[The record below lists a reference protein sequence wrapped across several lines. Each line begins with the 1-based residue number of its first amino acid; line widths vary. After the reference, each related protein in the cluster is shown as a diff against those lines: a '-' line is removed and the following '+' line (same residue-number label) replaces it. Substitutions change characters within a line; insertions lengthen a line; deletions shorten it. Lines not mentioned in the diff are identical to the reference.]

1 MFDDDDDD
9 EDGLPGWLI
18 FLLIFVAGNIIL
30 YYSTGHILIP
40 LK

>member
-18 FLLIFVAGNIIL
+18 FVLIFGAGNILL
-30 YYSTGHILIP
+30 YYTSGYILIP

>member
-1 MFDDDDDD
+1 MFDDDD
-9 EDGLPGWLI
+9 EAGLPGWLI

-30 YYSTGHILIP
+30 YYSTGYFLIP